1 MGKFIKTPMDEK
13 IVSYLAIELY
23 KKDPTNPV
31 LAKFMSMKNE
41 EGYSLT
47 KVMNEYKK
55 RNEHPD
61 HFNTDGTWKF
71 PGGKITFT
79 QWINDEEPEDL
90 SLIPIS

>member
-13 IVSYLAIELY
+13 ITSYLAIELY
-23 KKDPTNPV
+23 KKDPMNPV

-55 RNEHPD
+55 TNEHPD
-61 HFNTDGTWKF
+61 HFNTDGTWRSST
-71 PGGKITFT
+71 GKVSFT
-79 QWINDEEPEDL
+79 QFLND
-90 SLIPIS
+90 